1 MARRTV
7 LISHQPVFLNR
18 FPLLPCRAAGFTL
31 VEILIVICV
40 IGILSAMAVPALK
53 EYVDRARTA
62 RAVAETRQLE
72 KSVTVYYSEH
82 GNRYPDALTDLEDV
96 SIIDPWGHPYQYLKI
111 EGANIQGK
119 GPLRK
124 DRFLNPLNS
133 DYDLYSMGSDGL
145 SQKPLTAAKSRDDIV
160 RANNGRFVGLAS
172 TF

>member
-1 MARRTV
+1 MALRTV
-7 LISHQPVFLNR
+7 LVPYPHICVNRLLFL
-18 FPLLPCRAAGFTL
+18 PLRATGFTL
-31 VEILIVICV
+31 VEILVVIGV
-40 IGILSAMAVPALK
+40 IGILSAIAVPALK

-62 RAVAETRQLE
+62 RAVGEIRQLE
-72 KSVTVYYSEH
+72 KSLSVYYSEH
-82 GNRYPDALTDLEDV
+82 DNRYPDALADLEGI
-96 SIIDPWGHPYQYLKI
+96 SSIDPWGHPYEYLKI

-145 SQKPLTAAKSRDDIV
+145 SQKPLTAGNSRDDIV